1 MKLNY
6 KKTILVGF
14 AFFLICAFWQAYDT
28 IIPMILVNRFGL
40 NQTASGVIMALDNI
54 IALFMLPLFG
64 SLSDKSTSK
73 KGKRT
78 PFIVIGTVLAVVCF
92 IGLSFSDNVQLN
104 KLEEVRDPL
113 SAYDTLWVENPTIS
127 NSEYS
132 TFSNKNVAKSYKLQ
146 DYVARINYNKDYAS
160 CTMTERDK
168 LKEWYN
174 NINKEYFEYVRSKD
188 KNTEEKYETVYHY
201 DKSKNEYDIVE
212 IEVKDGKVTY
222 MINDGKDVVKKENVT
237 NAYINLITPAR
248 QQYAWKVTKTNYAPF
263 VFFIILLLMT
273 LFSMSIF
280 RSPAVALMPDVT
292 IKPLRSQGNA
302 VINLMGTVGGM
313 TVLLL
318 GMLFATGK
326 SYNQMMSYVP
336 FIAAVCAV
344 MLVALFVFMLTVKE
358 PAWVKEMQADTV
370 KYGIEEEDEKQAEGE
385 RKLTKSERVSFILIL
400 ASVALWYMGYNAV
413 TSKYSLYA
421 STVLQMDY
429 NTTLL
434 IAQVTATIA
443 FIPVGLLASKIGRR
457 KSILIGVTLLFG
469 AFIGA
474 IFLNSNSSAVVLNLL
489 FAVAGIGWA
498 TINVNSFPM
507 VVELAKCGDTGKYT
521 GYYYVASMSAQVA
534 TPILSGLIMD
544 SIGSMRPL
552 FYYAA
557 FFVLASFVTMLF
569 VKHGDNKPQKKIS
582 VIENFDVDD

>member
-6 KKTILVGF
+6 KKTIFVGF

-28 IIPMILVNRFGL
+28 IVPMILVNRFGL
-40 NQTASGVIMALDNI
+40 NQTASGVIMALDNV
-54 IALFMLPLFG
+54 IALVMLPLFG

-73 KGKRT
+73 RGKRT
-78 PFIVIGTVLAVVCF
+78 PFIVVGTILAVVCF
-92 IGLSFSDNVQLN
+92 IGLSFSDNVQLS
-104 KLEEVRDPL
+104 KLQEVRDPV
-113 SAYDTLWVENPTIS
+113 SVYDTLWVENPVIS
-127 NSEYS
+127 NAEYS
-132 TFSNKNVAKSYKLQ
+132 AFSNKNVPKSYKLQ
-146 DYVARINYNKDYAS
+146 DYVARINFNKDYDS
-160 CTMTERDK
+160 CTMTQRDQ
-168 LKEWYN
+168 LKEWYD
-174 NINKEYFEYVRSKD
+174 NINKEYLEYVNSKD
-188 KNTEEKYETVYHY
+188 KNAEEKLETVYHY

-212 IEVKDGKVTY
+212 INYADGKITY
-222 MINDGKDVVKKENVT
+222 TINDGKDEVKKENVT

-248 QQYAWKVTKTNYAPF
+248 QQYAWNVTKTNYTPF
-263 VFFIILLLMT
+263 VFFIILLLLT

-292 IKPLRSQGNA
+292 VKPLRSQGNA

-313 TVLLL
+313 SVLLL

-336 FIAAVCAV
+336 FITAVCAV
-344 MLVALFVFMLTVKE
+344 MLVALFVFVLTVKE
-358 PAWVKEMQADTV
+358 PTWVKEMQADTA
-370 KYGIEEEDEKQAEGE
+370 KYGIEEVSDDVGGEK
-385 RKLTKSERVSFILIL
+385 RKLTTSEKISFILIL

-443 FIPVGLLASKIGRR
+443 FIPVGLLASKIGRK
-457 KSILIGVTLLFG
+457 KSILIGVTMLFG

-474 IFLNSNSSAVVLNLL
+474 IFLNSNSSAVLLNVL
-489 FAVAGIGWA
+489 FAIAGIGWA

-521 GYYYVASMSAQVA
+521 GYYYVASMSAQVI
-534 TPILSGLIMD
+534 TPIFSGLIMD
-544 SIGSMRPL
+544 LIGSMRPL

-557 FFVLASFVTMLF
+557 FFVLLSFVTMLF
-569 VKHGDNKPQKKIS
+569 VKHGDNKPQKKSS